1 MLIVS
6 LVAAYIGTCTADIP
20 HNLRLTTNVFYY
32 LTFFFFLIIVHIAML
47 FVRRSP
53 LSALCNGHVIT
64 QGADEDSH
72 CTLQPF
78 FSLFKLEETLDY
90 GFNMYVITCS
100 IL

>member
-1 MLIVS
+1 
-6 LVAAYIGTCTADIP
+6 
-20 HNLRLTTNVFYY
+20 
-32 LTFFFFLIIVHIAML
+32 ML

-90 GFNMYVITCS
+90 VFNMYVITCN